1 MKDGGEGIY
10 SVRGEEEP
18 SYTEKRKEQQ
28 ILEKKNILLGLL
40 FRKVKTKFACI
51 VRNKK
56 RLSGLACLG
65 YGFDNQIQP
74 SHHETEI

>member
-28 ILEKKNILLGLL
+28 ILEKEHII
-40 FRKVKTKFACI
+40 RATA
-51 VRNKK
+51 
-56 RLSGLACLG
+56 
-65 YGFDNQIQP
+65 
-74 SHHETEI
+74 